1 MQTTPCLGWPSRT
14 LWMMILSL
22 FLSSLAQAA
31 ALTPVDEFGNNPGK
45 LRMYEYVPQGLKE
58 GSPLVVVLHGCGQS
72 AELYGQGAGWVALA
86 DRFGFALVLPEQQ
99 ESNNPSKCFNW
110 FNGFAWGDY
119 FPWNYQWYGS
129 DIDRDNGEA
138 ASIVAM
144 LGSALRKHRL
154 DPQRVFI
161 TGLSGGGAM
170 TAVMLATY
178 PERFAGGAVIAG
190 VPYKCATDPY
200 TALSPS
206 ECGLDYSAKKGN
218 ARIKSLP
225 PAIWGDKVRDAHKG
239 FRGTWPR
246 LSIWHGTADGTVVAA
261 SADELE
267 KQWRNVLGL
276 EQVPANNEQQADPK
290 HRHVTYR
297 DAQGR
302 VQLEVHRISGM
313 GHGTPIIDGR
323 CGRKGEHLFDI
334 GICSSEQIGR
344 FWGVVPG
351 Q

>member
-1 MQTTPCLGWPSRT
+1 MQTMNRLNSHSGRLRLLLLGLCLP
-14 LWMMILSL
+14 
-22 FLSSLAQAA
+22 FLAQAA
-31 ALTPVDEFGNNPGK
+31 GLSPVEDFGNNPGK
-45 LRMYEYVPQGLKE
+45 LRMYEYLPTGLKE
-58 GSPLVVVLHGCGQS
+58 GAPLVVVLHGCGQN
-72 AELYGQGAGWVALA
+72 ADIYGHGAGWVAMA

-99 ESNNPSKCFNW
+99 EGNNPNKCFNW
-110 FNGFAWGDY
+110 FNGFTWADY
-119 FPWNYQWYGS
+119 LPWNYPWYGS

-144 LGSALRKHRL
+144 LDSSLQRHRL
-154 DPQRVFI
+154 NPRQVFV

-218 ARIKSLP
+218 ARIKSLT
-225 PAIWGDKVRDAHKG
+225 PATWGDKVRDAHKN
-239 FRGTWPR
+239 FRGPWPR
-246 LSIWHGTADGTVVAA
+246 LSIWHGTADGTVVAG

-276 EQVPANNEQQADPK
+276 DQVAPSSEQQPDPK
-290 HRHVTYR
+290 RKHSTYR
-297 DAQGR
+297 DARGK
-302 VQLEVHRISGM
+302 VQLEVHRITGM
-313 GHGTPIIDGR
+313 GHGTPIIDGP
-323 CGRKGEHLFDI
+323 CGRKGEHLFDV
-334 GICSSEQIGR
+334 GICSSEEIAR
-344 FWGVVPG
+344 FWGVAP
-351 Q
+351 

>member
-1 MQTTPCLGWPSRT
+1 M
-14 LWMMILSL
+14 SL
-22 FLSSLAQAA
+22 IRLLSSCLLALAIELSGVASAQV
-31 ALTPVDEFGNNPGK
+31 LEPVNNFGPNPGK
-45 LRMYEYVPQGLKE
+45 LRMFEYRPSGLKE
-58 GSPLVVVLHGCGQS
+58 GAPLVIVLHGCGQN
-72 AELYGQGAGWVALA
+72 ADIYGHGAGWVAMA

-99 ESNNPSKCFNW
+99 EGNNPNKCFNW
-110 FNGFAWGDY
+110 FNGFTWADY
-119 FPWNYQWYGS
+119 LPWNYPWYGS

-144 LGSALRKHRL
+144 LDSSLQRHRL
-154 DPQRVFI
+154 NPRQVFI

-218 ARIKSLP
+218 ARIKSLT
-225 PAIWGDKVRDAHKG
+225 PATWGDKVRDAHKN
-239 FRGTWPR
+239 FRGPWPR
-246 LSIWHGTADGTVVAA
+246 LSIWHGTADGTVVAG

-276 EQVPANNEQQADPK
+276 DQLTASSEQQPDPK
-290 HRHVTYR
+290 RNHSTYR
-297 DAQGR
+297 DARGK
-302 VQLEVHRISGM
+302 VQLEVHRITGM
-313 GHGTPIIDGR
+313 GHGTPIVDGP
-323 CGRKGEHLFDI
+323 CGRKGEHLFDV
-334 GICSSEQIGR
+334 GICSSEEIAR
-344 FWGVVPG
+344 FWGIAG
-351 Q
+351 GR